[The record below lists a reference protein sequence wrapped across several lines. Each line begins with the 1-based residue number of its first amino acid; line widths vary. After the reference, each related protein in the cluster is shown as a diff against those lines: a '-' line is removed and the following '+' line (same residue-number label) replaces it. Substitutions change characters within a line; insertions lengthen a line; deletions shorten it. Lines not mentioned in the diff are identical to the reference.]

1 MGALSEAKWVPQVS
15 VSHLG
20 SLRFCLGLVFR
31 TAAPLEPQ
39 PNSFSTPK
47 CPVVAPTIVSEKT
60 PKSRNTQLAHP
71 IKHRK
76 IGKVSAKPTL
86 RTTASEG
93 CRRRIKAVR
102 DASFF
107 AIATARAFC
116 PLPERTAT
124 LYFQPHTL
132 AEAADALTK
141 SGGQILAGGT
151 DFYPALGERP
161 VTWPVIDVSRVA
173 ELREIRVEADAI
185 VIGGGA
191 TWSEIVRHPLPRCFD
206 ALKTAAREIGGIQI
220 QNRGTIAGNLC
231 NASPAADSV
240 PPLLALDARVELVS
254 SAGTRRLAL
263 DDFILGNRKTAL
275 RGDEILA
282 RVVVPVSPRAANA
295 RAAFLKLG
303 ARKYLVISISMVAA
317 VVQLD
322 DDGCVAQARV
332 AVGSCSAK
340 AQRLPELERALRGL
354 RAAPGIGAMVR
365 SEHLR
370 HLSPIDDLRATA
382 DYRRDASLTLVQ
394 RTLEICCA
402 GVR

>member
-1 MGALSEAKWVPQVS
+1 
-15 VSHLG
+15 LG
-20 SLRFCLGLVFR
+20 
-31 TAAPLEPQ
+31 
-39 PNSFSTPK
+39 
-47 CPVVAPTIVSEKT
+47 
-60 PKSRNTQLAHP
+60 
-71 IKHRK
+71 
-76 IGKVSAKPTL
+76 
-86 RTTASEG
+86 
-93 CRRRIKAVR
+93 RI
-102 DASFF
+102 
-107 AIATARAFC
+107 T
-116 PLPERTAT
+116 T
-124 LYFQPHTL
+124 LYFQPYTL

-151 DFYPALGERP
+151 DFYSALGDRP
-161 VTWPVIDVSRVA
+161 VTWPVIDISRVA
-173 ELREIRVEADAI
+173 ELRGIQTEAEAI

-191 TWSEIVRHPLPRCFD
+191 TWSEIVRHPLPHCFD
-206 ALKTAAREIGGIQI
+206 ALKAAAREIGGIQI

-317 VVQLD
+317 VVELD
-322 DDGCVAQARV
+322 ETGCVAEARV

-340 AQRLPELERALRGL
+340 AQRLAELERELRGA
-354 RAAPGIGAMVR
+354 RAGPGIGAKVR

-370 HLSPIDDLRATA
+370 RLSPIDDLRATA
-382 DYRRDASLTLVQ
+382 EYRRDASLTLVQ
-394 RTLEICCA
+394 RALEICCA
-402 GVR
+402 GVS